1 VLNLRVKSVGVDQA
15 NCYLIVDGNTKVG
28 ILVDPGAE
36 GIALIEW
43 IDDVSIQTILV
54 THAHP
59 DHVGAL
65 EYVQRELGV
74 DVGMHAADAKAFSQ
88 RPDYFLSDGQTI
100 KLGDSHL
107 QVVGLSGHTQGSIG
121 FHILDVSTPPHV
133 LVGDAIFP
141 GGPGHTTSPADL
153 EVALEILA
161 RTVFTWSDETIL
173 FPGHGEPTTVGTERN
188 LFEAF
193 YATPRSPELFGDV
206 SWR

>member
-1 VLNLRVKSVGVDQA
+1 VKSVGADQA
-15 NCYLIVDGNTKVG
+15 NCYLIVDEKSKVG

-65 EYVQRELGV
+65 EYVRRELGV
-74 DVGMHAADAKAFSQ
+74 DAGMHAADAQAFSQ
-88 RPDYFLSDGQTI
+88 HPDYFLSDGQTI
-100 KLGDSHL
+100 KFGYANL
-107 QVVGLSGHTQGSIG
+107 QVIHLSGHTAGSIG
-121 FHILDVSTPPHV
+121 LHILDGSTPPRV

-153 EVALEILA
+153 EVALETLA

-173 FPGHGEPTTVGTERN
+173 FPGHGEPTTVGAERIP
-188 LFEAF
+188 FEIF
-193 YATPRSPELFGDV
+193 YATPRSPDLFGDV
-206 SWR
+206 TWR

>member
-1 VLNLRVKSVGVDQA
+1 MLNLRVKSVGVDQA
-15 NCYLIVDGNTKVG
+15 NCYLIMDENTKVG

-65 EYVQRELGV
+65 EYVRRELGV
-74 DVGMHAADAKAFSQ
+74 DAGMHTADAQAFSQ
-88 RPDYFLSDGQTI
+88 QADCFLSDGEFI
-100 KLGDSHL
+100 KLGESHL
-107 QVVGLSGHTQGSIG
+107 QVVHLSGHTPGSIG
-121 FHILDVSTPPHV
+121 LHILDGSTPPRV

-153 EVALEILA
+153 EVALETLA
-161 RTVFTWSDETIL
+161 RTVFTWPDVTIL
-173 FPGHGEPTTVGTERN
+173 FPGHGESTTVGAERIP
-188 LFEAF
+188 FEAF
-193 YATPRSPELFGDV
+193 YAKPRSPDLFGDV
-206 SWR
+206 TWR

>member
-1 VLNLRVKSVGVDQA
+1 MLNLRVKSVGVDQA
-15 NCYLIVDGNTKVG
+15 NCYLIMDENTKVG

-65 EYVQRELGV
+65 EYVRRELGV
-74 DVGMHAADAKAFSQ
+74 DAGMHIADAQAFSQ
-88 RPDYFLSDGQTI
+88 RADYFLSDGQII
-100 KLGDSHL
+100 KLGESHL
-107 QVVGLSGHTQGSIG
+107 QVVHLPGHTPGSIG
-121 FHILDVSTPPHV
+121 LHILDDSTPPSV

-153 EVALEILA
+153 EVSLETLV
-161 RTVFTWSDETIL
+161 RTVFTWSDVTIL
-173 FPGHGEPTTVGTERN
+173 FPGHGEPTTVGAERIA
-188 LFEAF
+188 FDAF
-193 YATPRSPELFGDV
+193 YAKPRSPDLFGDV

>member
-1 VLNLRVKSVGVDQA
+1 MLNLRVKSVGVDQA
-15 NCYLIVDGNTKVG
+15 NCYLIVDENTEVG

-36 GIALIEW
+36 ENALIEW
-43 IDDVSIQTILV
+43 INDVSIQTILV

-65 EYVQRELGV
+65 EHIRRELGV
-74 DVGMHAADAKAFSQ
+74 DVGMHAADAQAFSQ

-100 KLGDSHL
+100 KLGKSHL
-107 QVVGLSGHTQGSIG
+107 QVIHLPGHTPGSIG
-121 FHILDVSTPPHV
+121 LHIIDGSMPPRV

-153 EVALEILA
+153 EVALETLA

-188 LFEAF
+188 PFEAF
-193 YATPRSPELFGDV
+193 YATPRSPDLFGDV
-206 SWR
+206 TWR